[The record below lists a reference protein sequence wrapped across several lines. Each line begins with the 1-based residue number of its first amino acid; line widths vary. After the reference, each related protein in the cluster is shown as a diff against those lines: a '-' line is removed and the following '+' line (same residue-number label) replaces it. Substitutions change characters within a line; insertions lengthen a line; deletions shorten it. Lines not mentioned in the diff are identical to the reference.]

1 MESTACIMAGVWS
14 DISNFIGLQVS
25 DKVPLDVFG
34 EVVVFTAKLL
44 YMAFA
49 EDALSGSVCL
59 LDVAFGMVFGHGYQ
73 PTPQGSEAVIRFIS
87 S

>member
-1 MESTACIMAGVWS
+1 MYHGYVWS
-14 DISNFIGLQVS
+14 DILHFIGLQVS

-59 LDVAFGMVFGHGYQ
+59 LDVAFGTRLPTGHRR
-73 PTPQGSEAVIRFIS
+73 EARP
-87 S
+87 

>member
-1 MESTACIMAGVWS
+1 MYHGYVWS
-14 DISNFIGLQVS
+14 DILHFIGLQVS

-49 EDALSGSVCL
+49 EDALSSMWLSGWY
-59 LDVAFGMVFGHGYQ
+59 LDTATNR
-73 PTPQGSEAVIRFIS
+73 TPQGSEAVIRFIS

>member
-1 MESTACIMAGVWS
+1 MYHGYVWS
-14 DISNFIGLQVS
+14 DILHFIGLQVS

-34 EVVVFTAKLL
+34 EVIVFTAKLL

-49 EDALSGSVCL
+49 EDALPGSVCL
-59 LDVAFGMVFGHGYQ
+59 LNAAFGMDTATNR
-73 PTPQGSEAVIRFIS
+73 TPQGSEAVIRFIS